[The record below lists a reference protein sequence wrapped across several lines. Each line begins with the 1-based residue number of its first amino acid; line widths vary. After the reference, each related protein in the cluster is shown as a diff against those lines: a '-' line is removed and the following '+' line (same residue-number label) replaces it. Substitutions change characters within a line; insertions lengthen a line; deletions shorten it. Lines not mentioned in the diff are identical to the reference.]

1 MIKNQKFIIFGHAR
15 SGTSTL
21 KQIFESQ
28 NINISGEP
36 FNKNC
41 SDNFLSHYEELG
53 FEKTVQ
59 KIMGKHDALKH
70 LMHQQNEVNN
80 LYLIEKYKTIFIYR
94 KNIFEAA
101 ISSRLAIKTN
111 VWDASDVNYN
121 KNYHKINNIN
131 VDDIK
136 ETMQEFYDS
145 VMFYKNKVKRVFFVS
160 YEDLYLN
167 EKNKIDIIKNIFD
180 FVGYK
185 IKNFDTIKILLSPNK
200 KLNENNWYNLLSNW
214 KDIESLNKFYL
225 N

>member
-28 NINISGEP
+28 NINILGEP
-36 FNKNC
+36 FNKHC
-41 SDNFLSHYEELG
+41 SDNFLSYNSDLD
-53 FEKTVQ
+53 FKKIVQ
-59 KIMGKHDALKH
+59 KIMGKYDAFKH
-70 LMHQQNEVNN
+70 LMHQQSKINN

-101 ISSRLAIKTN
+101 MSARLAIKTN

-121 KNYHKINNIN
+121 KYYHKINDIN
-131 VDDIK
+131 VDDVK
-136 ETMQEFYDS
+136 ATMQEFYDS
-145 VMFYKNKVKRVFFVS
+145 VIYYKNKVKRVFFVC
-160 YEDLYLN
+160 YEDLYLD
-167 EKNKIDIIKNIFD
+167 EKNQINIIQNIFD
-180 FVGYK
+180 FTGYK
-185 IKNFDTIKILLSPNK
+185 IKNFDPIKNLLSPNK

-214 KDIESLNKFYL
+214 KNLENLNKFYL

>member
-1 MIKNQKFIIFGHAR
+1 M
-15 SGTSTL
+15 
-21 KQIFESQ
+21 
-28 NINISGEP
+28 
-36 FNKNC
+36 
-41 SDNFLSHYEELG
+41 G

-59 KIMGKHDALKH
+59 KIMGKYDALKH
-70 LMHQQNEVNN
+70 LMHQQNEFNN

-145 VMFYKNKVKRVFFVS
+145 VMFYKNKAKRVFFVS

-200 KLNENNWYNLLSNW
+200 KI
-214 KDIESLNKFYL
+214 K
-225 N
+225 

>member
-1 MIKNQKFIIFGHAR
+1 M
-15 SGTSTL
+15 
-21 KQIFESQ
+21 
-28 NINISGEP
+28 
-36 FNKNC
+36 
-41 SDNFLSHYEELG
+41 
-53 FEKTVQ
+53 
-59 KIMGKHDALKH
+59 
-70 LMHQQNEVNN
+70 
-80 LYLIEKYKTIFIYR
+80 
-94 KNIFEAA
+94 
-101 ISSRLAIKTN
+101 
-111 VWDASDVNYN
+111 WDASDVNYN
-121 KNYHKINNIN
+121 KNYHTINNIN

-136 ETMQEFYDS
+136 ETMQELYES
-145 VMFYKNKVKRVFFVS
+145 VMFYKNKAKRVFFVS